1 MDKILLVDDERLI
14 YDIIIR
20 LLDNKDYELAYAKK
34 GEEALT
40 KIRNENFNLLI
51 LDIKLPDINGIEL
64 LKKIRELDVK
74 SEVIVVT
81 AYGYVDNAV
90 KAMKMGAYD
99 YIEKPFDNQKLS
111 ITIDK
116 AIESYHLKEE
126 VSELKKQIDETLHL
140 KEKMGE
146 SKQIKRVLQQI
157 DMVANKNVT
166 VFFEGETGAGKDLA
180 AKILHKKSNRRDG
193 PFVAVDCG
201 AIPETLFESEL
212 FGHVKG
218 AFTNATS
225 NKSGKFEQAD
235 GGILFLDEITNL
247 PLNLQPKFLR
257 AIQEREIYRLGSSKP
272 CKVDVRIVVA
282 TNKNIKEEIEN
293 NNFRKDLFFRL
304 HEFKI
309 YIPNLKERR
318 SDIPTIANYFL
329 KETNATFDESIKGI
343 SPEAMDK
350 LLKYPWPGNVR
361 ELRNV
366 IKRAVIHCDDDLI
379 QPHHLKF
386 ISDEEVIEDE
396 NWRDSFFEK
405 IDFSNSSLED
415 MLKRAEEIIIDEA
428 IERADGTKVKAAKM
442 LNISRWSIYRK
453 TSPKDKD

>member
-20 LLDNKDYELAYAKK
+20 LLDNKNYELAYAKK

-218 AFTNATS
+218 AF
-225 NKSGKFEQAD
+225 
-235 GGILFLDEITNL
+235 
-247 PLNLQPKFLR
+247 
-257 AIQEREIYRLGSSKP
+257 
-272 CKVDVRIVVA
+272 
-282 TNKNIKEEIEN
+282 
-293 NNFRKDLFFRL
+293 
-304 HEFKI
+304 
-309 YIPNLKERR
+309 
-318 SDIPTIANYFL
+318 
-329 KETNATFDESIKGI
+329 
-343 SPEAMDK
+343 
-350 LLKYPWPGNVR
+350 
-361 ELRNV
+361 
-366 IKRAVIHCDDDLI
+366 
-379 QPHHLKF
+379 
-386 ISDEEVIEDE
+386 
-396 NWRDSFFEK
+396 
-405 IDFSNSSLED
+405 
-415 MLKRAEEIIIDEA
+415 
-428 IERADGTKVKAAKM
+428 
-442 LNISRWSIYRK
+442 
-453 TSPKDKD
+453 